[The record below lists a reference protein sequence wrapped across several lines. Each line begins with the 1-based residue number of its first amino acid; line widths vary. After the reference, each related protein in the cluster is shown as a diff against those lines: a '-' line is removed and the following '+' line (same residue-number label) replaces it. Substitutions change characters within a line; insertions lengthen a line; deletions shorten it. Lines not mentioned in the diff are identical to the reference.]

1 MASSHISID
10 PAILYWGTPVVLI
23 STVNS
28 DGSHNIAPISSVF
41 FLSHSCMLGISTS
54 SCTTANILRT
64 GECVLNLASDD
75 MVGAVNALAKTTG
88 SNPVPQKKID
98 RGYVHVKDKFAAAGF
113 TKLESD
119 KVAPPGISECPVVM
133 EAHVTGVYDMLGS
146 TPERGGVKAIEVE
159 IVKVRVHAR
168 LKKDGYANRI
178 DPDVWNPM
186 IMSFCELYGVNRA
199 RIGNSRLAE
208 IDEELYRPPK
218 PAPVER
224 RDPDTA
230 PTARLVFVHGF
241 SDHCNAYYDLFPT
254 LASPPYSILVNSF
267 DQRGWGQ
274 SVHSEGERG
283 LTGPTST
290 VLDDINQFVKS
301 VSDPT
306 LPVFVMGHSMGGGQA
321 LHYILTKDPAIVG
334 TRPPI
339 VGVILEAPFVAL
351 DPASAPNPIVV
362 AVGKLAAK
370 FLPNRQLYQPLSAT
384 YMSRSEKVRNDWV
397 EDRLCHDTGT
407 LAGLDGMLQRSA
419 DLVSLSQGKP
429 VPNLTNKLPT
439 GTSLWASHGDSDK
452 ILSFDATQR
461 LYDVIQVDGGD
472 KQFKVYPGAYHKLH
486 AEPDEVGDQFTK
498 DVGDWI
504 LSKAKAWERPGPND
518 EEKQLATSLPTTQN
532 RTLLPGPVAAL
543 VSAGTG
549 IGALGVKA
557 GTRVA
562 GWGLYAGREGA
573 LRTLSLGRTAA
584 EGIFFLAGQD
594 VALHTTSELGQQDA
608 AHILARAI
616 GLLNSTISTASFIA
630 SSGFYTTEV
639 ILKSVSASTEK
650 TLAILN
656 AVFGSTES
664 SKAVA
669 SVITLLTNE
678 LNKPETGEV
687 LSYFSILSGVI
698 SFVLLQRWGRRKT
711 LLDFRDSGGEV
722 PVWDV
727 VVDDRGFRADVVGTR
742 RQETITLTTAAAAPT
757 MTFMSPDAEEEFEA
771 LERGTLFGDGPPILN
786 EDDQTIPSDEE
797 IYARIAAQVPED
809 AVVNITTETIQ
820 AKTIRVDIRHKK
832 AAHIEPPRGTIMVA
846 ERLNH
851 GQPGEGDGPSQ
862 TIIFRTALKRSNST
876 EIGPYKEIQP
886 KPSDEIND
894 ALDAEESLVMAA
906 APSEQAGEE
915 PTGTIQLD
923 EEPGAE
929 QVDHDPSAGPDP
941 AHSPVANQ
949 KKSRRPVLIQS
960 NSTSKIPVQ
969 SAPPKDK
976 QAKTSRQEAGN
987 RIKRAF
993 KTLSPT
999 SSSTALKDSHTLL
1012 PRRKA
1017 PADKPLPRLPR
1028 FTSPSEATVITPA
1041 RIYPLAARSNGHSPL
1056 PSPMITSSPQ
1066 TTNTTY
1072 FSVQRSRRNSGVEQT
1087 DTYSIQ
1093 SGSRSGSP
1101 TFRRTH
1107 TRTTSGI
1114 PKTRSELSLQETTDA
1129 RRDGLRH
1136 HQRSRSFVPSLYSM
1150 ASKHSDEAVVL
1161 QPRRPVPRKSIYEDS
1176 AMLNQLVDEGT
1187 VPGIFPD
1194 RHLVKSVR
1202 RFCRFATASYGSSFL
1217 HLMGLT
1223 SEGKPREK
1231 LTELTALNVDHHEHE
1246 SFSAHTGL
1254 PADTILLSS
1263 FYDPQGVT
1271 GNTEW
1276 SSSAFSPLT
1285 HFVSLDHESKAVV
1298 LTCRGTLG
1306 FEDILTDLTC
1316 DYDDLVWQGQSYK
1329 VHRGIHASARRLLSG
1344 NGSRVMATIKASL
1357 EEFSD
1362 YGLVLCGHSLGGA
1375 VAALVAILISE
1386 PTHNTTGQAFVTKAS
1401 PKLLTNVSSPSSS
1414 RTEAAPVVLPSGR
1427 PIHVYSYGTPATVSE
1442 PLRLVTRGLI
1452 TTVVNASDFVPS
1464 LSLGTFHD
1472 LRAVALHL
1480 KHDASDARNK
1490 LVDRVWSRIRSFLLL
1505 SHDTGVH
1512 GPPMPE
1518 MAGDGVGEDQW
1529 AWNLLQQLRGKM
1541 TNFKLVPAGEI
1552 FVLEMTRVFDRLG
1565 VDVKQEATFG
1575 ADLNDDNKTEKVYRA
1590 LGRPAT
1596 RVQFKWVRDV
1606 PARFAELKF
1615 GRDMFG
1621 DHSPGRYESVLKHL
1635 EGAICDE

>member
-1 MASSHISID
+1 M
-10 PAILYWGTPVVLI
+10 PLYL
-23 STVNS
+23 
-28 DGSHNIAPISSVF
+28 PIV
-41 FLSHSCMLGISTS
+41 
-54 SCTTANILRT
+54 TAN
-64 GECVLNLASDD
+64 EN
-75 MVGAVNALAKTTG
+75 
-88 SNPVPQKKID
+88 
-98 RGYVHVKDKFAAAGF
+98 
-113 TKLESD
+113 
-119 KVAPPGISECPVVM
+119 
-133 EAHVTGVYDMLGS
+133 
-146 TPERGGVKAIEVE
+146 
-159 IVKVRVHAR
+159 
-168 LKKDGYANRI
+168 
-178 DPDVWNPM
+178 
-186 IMSFCELYGVNRA
+186 
-199 RIGNSRLAE
+199 
-208 IDEELYRPPK
+208 
-218 PAPVER
+218 
-224 RDPDTA
+224 
-230 PTARLVFVHGF
+230 
-241 SDHCNAYYDLFPT
+241 
-254 LASPPYSILVNSF
+254 
-267 DQRGWGQ
+267 
-274 SVHSEGERG
+274 
-283 LTGPTST
+283 
-290 VLDDINQFVKS
+290 
-301 VSDPT
+301 
-306 LPVFVMGHSMGGGQA
+306 
-321 LHYILTKDPAIVG
+321 
-334 TRPPI
+334 
-339 VGVILEAPFVAL
+339 
-351 DPASAPNPIVV
+351 
-362 AVGKLAAK
+362 
-370 FLPNRQLYQPLSAT
+370 
-384 YMSRSEKVRNDWV
+384 
-397 EDRLCHDTGT
+397 
-407 LAGLDGMLQRSA
+407 
-419 DLVSLSQGKP
+419 
-429 VPNLTNKLPT
+429 
-439 GTSLWASHGDSDK
+439 
-452 ILSFDATQR
+452 
-461 LYDVIQVDGGD
+461 
-472 KQFKVYPGAYHKLH
+472 
-486 AEPDEVGDQFTK
+486 
-498 DVGDWI
+498 
-504 LSKAKAWERPGPND
+504 ND
-518 EEKQLATSLPTTQN
+518 EEKQLATSLAQQN

-608 AHILARAI
+608 AHILAKAI

-650 TLAILN
+650 TLSILN
-656 AVFGSTES
+656 AIFGSTES

-687 LSYFSILSGVI
+687 LSYFTILSGVI

-711 LLDFRDSGGEV
+711 LLNFRDSGGEV

-727 VVDDRGFRADVVGTR
+727 VVDDTGFRADVVGTR
-742 RQETITLTTAAAAPT
+742 RQETITLTTAAAAAPK
-757 MTFMSPDAEEEFEA
+757 MNFMSPDAEEEFEA
-771 LERGTLFGDGPPILN
+771 LERGTLFGDCQPILN
-786 EDDQTIPSDEE
+786 EDEQSMPSDEE
-797 IYARIAAQVPED
+797 IYSRIAAQVPED

-820 AKTIRVDIRHKK
+820 AKTIRVDIRHKR
-832 AAHIEPPRGTIMVA
+832 AAHIEPPPGTIMVA

-851 GQPGEGDGPSQ
+851 GDSEGPSQ

-876 EIGPYKEIQP
+876 EIGPFKELQP
-886 KPSDEIND
+886 KLSDEISD
-894 ALDAEESLVMAA
+894 PLDTDESLVMAGV
-906 APSEQAGEE
+906 PSEETSEPA
-915 PTGTIQLD
+915 PTGANRPD
-923 EEPGAE
+923 EELGAE
-929 QVDHDPSAGPDP
+929 QLDHEPSVGTDP
-941 AHSPVANQ
+941 ANGPVANQ

-960 NSTSKIPVQ
+960 NSTAKLPVQ
-969 SAPPKDK
+969 STQSKDK
-976 QAKTSRQEAGN
+976 QTKTARQEAGS

-1012 PRRKA
+1012 PRRKP

-1028 FTSPSEATVITPA
+1028 FTSPSDTVVITPP
-1041 RIYPLAARSNGHSPL
+1041 RIYPLATRSNGHSPL
-1056 PSPMITSSPQ
+1056 PSPMVGSSPQ
-1066 TTNTTY
+1066 TTNTY
-1072 FSVQRSRRNSGVEQT
+1072 FSVQRIRQPFWFAHIQTNTHSYNQRNPEDEIRTIIARHNRHSA
-1087 DTYSIQ
+1087 
-1093 SGSRSGSP
+1093 RWSP
-1101 TFRRTH
+1101 
-1107 TRTTSGI
+1107 
-1114 PKTRSELSLQETTDA
+1114 P
-1129 RRDGLRH
+1129 
-1136 HQRSRSFVPSLYSM
+1136 PS
-1150 ASKHSDEAVVL
+1150 KVQIIFVL

-1176 AMLNQLVDEGT
+1176 AMLNQLVDKGT

-1223 SEGKPREK
+1223 SDGKPREK

-1276 SSSAFSPLT
+1276 SSSSFSPLT

-1357 EEFSD
+1357 EEFSE

-1386 PTHNTTGQAFVTKAS
+1386 PTHNTTGQAFVTRAP
-1401 PKLLTNVSSPSSS
+1401 PKLLTNGSSASSS
-1414 RTEAAPVVLPSGR
+1414 RTEAAPIALPSGR

-1442 PLRLVTRGLI
+1442 QLRLVTRGLI

-1472 LRAVALHL
+1472 LRAVSLHL
-1480 KHDASDARNK
+1480 KHDASDARDK
-1490 LVDRVWSRIRSFLLL
+1490 LVDRVWSRIRSFLLM
-1505 SHDTGVH
+1505 SHDSDVH
-1512 GPPMPE
+1512 GPSMPDI
-1518 MAGDGVGEDQW
+1518 AGDGVGEDQW

-1552 FVLEMTRVFDRLG
+1552 FVLETTRVFDRLG
-1565 VDVKQEATFG
+1565 VDVKQEDTFG

-1596 RVQFKWVRDV
+1596 RVQFKWIKDV

-1621 DHSPGRYESVLKHL
+1621 DHSPGRYESGLKHL

>member
-1 MASSHISID
+1 MA
-10 PAILYWGTPVVLI
+10 LYTPTDSKLVL
-23 STVNS
+23 S
-28 DGSHNIAPISSVF
+28 D
-41 FLSHSCMLGISTS
+41 
-54 SCTTANILRT
+54 
-64 GECVLNLASDD
+64 
-75 MVGAVNALAKTTG
+75 
-88 SNPVPQKKID
+88 
-98 RGYVHVKDKFAAAGF
+98 
-113 TKLESD
+113 
-119 KVAPPGISECPVVM
+119 
-133 EAHVTGVYDMLGS
+133 
-146 TPERGGVKAIEVE
+146 
-159 IVKVRVHAR
+159 
-168 LKKDGYANRI
+168 
-178 DPDVWNPM
+178 
-186 IMSFCELYGVNRA
+186 
-199 RIGNSRLAE
+199 
-208 IDEELYRPPK
+208 
-218 PAPVER
+218 
-224 RDPDTA
+224 
-230 PTARLVFVHGF
+230 
-241 SDHCNAYYDLFPT
+241 
-254 LASPPYSILVNSF
+254 
-267 DQRGWGQ
+267 
-274 SVHSEGERG
+274 
-283 LTGPTST
+283 
-290 VLDDINQFVKS
+290 
-301 VSDPT
+301 
-306 LPVFVMGHSMGGGQA
+306 
-321 LHYILTKDPAIVG
+321 
-334 TRPPI
+334 
-339 VGVILEAPFVAL
+339 
-351 DPASAPNPIVV
+351 
-362 AVGKLAAK
+362 
-370 FLPNRQLYQPLSAT
+370 
-384 YMSRSEKVRNDWV
+384 
-397 EDRLCHDTGT
+397 
-407 LAGLDGMLQRSA
+407 
-419 DLVSLSQGKP
+419 
-429 VPNLTNKLPT
+429 
-439 GTSLWASHGDSDK
+439 
-452 ILSFDATQR
+452 
-461 LYDVIQVDGGD
+461 
-472 KQFKVYPGAYHKLH
+472 
-486 AEPDEVGDQFTK
+486 
-498 DVGDWI
+498 
-504 LSKAKAWERPGPND
+504 D
-518 EEKQLATSLPTTQN
+518 EEKQLAKSLSQQN
-532 RTLLPGPVAAL
+532 RTLLPSPVATL
-543 VSAGTG
+543 ISAGTG

-650 TLAILN
+650 TLSILN
-656 AVFGSTES
+656 AIFGSTES

-687 LSYFSILSGVI
+687 LSYFCILSGVI

-722 PVWDV
+722 PIWDV

-742 RQETITLTTAAAAPT
+742 RQETITLTTGAAAPT
-757 MTFMSPDAEEEFEA
+757 MAFVSPDAEDEFDA
-771 LERGTLFGDGPPILN
+771 LERGTLFGDCQVILN
-786 EDDQTIPSDEE
+786 EDDQPIPSDEE
-797 IYARIAAQVPED
+797 IYTRIAAQAPDD

-832 AAHIEPPRGTIMVA
+832 AAHIDPPRGTIMVA

-851 GQPGEGDGPSQ
+851 GQPGEGDGPNQ
-862 TIIFRTALKRSNST
+862 TIIFRTALKRSNNT
-876 EIGPYKEIQP
+876 EIGPYKQLQTRS
-886 KPSDEIND
+886 SDETND
-894 ALDAEESLVMAA
+894 LLDTEESLVMAGPRSEENFEA
-906 APSEQAGEE
+906 A
-915 PTGTIQLD
+915 TGTAKRPDD
-923 EEPGAE
+923 ELGPERVDREPP
-929 QVDHDPSAGPDP
+929 VRTDSSDCP
-941 AHSPVANQ
+941 AANQ
-949 KKSRRPVLIQS
+949 KKSRRPVLVQS
-960 NSTSKIPVQ
+960 NSASKIPV
-969 SAPPKDK
+969 SRSSKDK
-976 QAKTSRQEAGN
+976 PAKTSRQEAGN
-987 RIKRAF
+987 KIKRAL
-993 KTLSPT
+993 KTLSPS

-1012 PRRKA
+1012 PRRK
-1017 PADKPLPRLPR
+1017 PAGDKPLPRLPR
-1028 FTSPSEATVITPA
+1028 FTLASEATAITPT
-1041 RIYPLAARSNGHSPL
+1041 RIYPLATRSNGHSPL
-1056 PSPMITSSPQ
+1056 PSPLVASSPQ
-1066 TTNTTY
+1066 QTTSSTY
-1072 FSVQRSRRNSGVEQT
+1072 FSLQRSRRNSGVEQT

-1114 PKTRSELSLQETTDA
+1114 SKTKSELSLQDTDA
-1129 RRDGLRH
+1129 RRDSLRH
-1136 HQRSRSFVPSLYSM
+1136 HQRTRSFVPSLYSM

-1161 QPRRPVPRKSIYEDS
+1161 QPRRAVPRKSIYEDS
-1176 AMLNQLVDEGT
+1176 KIVNQLMDEGT

-1223 SEGKPREK
+1223 SEGKPPGK
-1231 LTELTALNVDHHEHE
+1231 STELTALNVEHHEHE

-1316 DYDDLVWQGQSYK
+1316 DYDDILWQGQSYK
-1329 VHRGIHASARRLLSG
+1329 VHRGIHASARRLRSG

-1386 PTHNTTGQAFVTKAS
+1386 PTHNTTGQAFVTSAT
-1401 PKLLTNVSSPSSS
+1401 PKLLTNASSPRSP
-1414 RTEAAPVVLPSGR
+1414 TETAPIALPSGR

-1472 LRAVALHL
+1472 LRAIALHL

-1490 LVDRVWSRIRSFLLL
+1490 LVARVWNRIRSFLLL
-1505 SHDTGVH
+1505 SGEVGIH
-1512 GPPMPE
+1512 GPPMLE
-1518 MAGDGVGEDQW
+1518 VAGDGVGEDQW

-1541 TNFKLVPAGEI
+1541 TNFKLVPPGEI

-1575 ADLNDDNKTEKVYRA
+1575 ADINDDNKTEKFLVN
-1590 LGRPAT
+1590 
-1596 RVQFKWVRDV
+1596 QFK
-1606 PARFAELKF
+1606 
-1615 GRDMFG
+1615 
-1621 DHSPGRYESVLKHL
+1621 SVLSNPDRTAANATATVLVTENYVEESDSINILAGYPLGGPSFSGRTAFVQGVAGAPAIPGMSTL
-1635 EGAICDE
+1635 EVFHDCNRISWRWLAQGLGLSKYEVKGINDMYVPNVFTGQISRDYLEFNSIAWGIDTGYSVQTPTGQSL